1 MKLSQAFLLCR
12 QQFNLQSPGIKHNQ
26 AFNDDD
32 DKDGK
37 EIDEKIF
44 SSDQRSDFFMC
55 AHTHAH
61 KHTHT
66 LTHIHTQ
73 TRIYTRMYTKTHTY
87 THVCTQR
94 HTHTHTHVCTQ
105 RHTHTHTHTHTCSHT
120 CTHAFTHVCG
130 HRHTQNTDARIR
142 TRTQTQFAYEQE
154 LGDKIFSSFKK
165 RKFETSLSLQLP
177 SN

>member
-26 AFNDDD
+26 AFNDED

-87 THVCTQR
+87 THPHTLA
-94 HTHTHTHVCTQ
+94 HTHTRTYADTDTHKTQ
-105 RHTHTHTHTHTCSHT
+105 
-120 CTHAFTHVCG
+120 THAYVHVL
-130 HRHTQNTDARIR
+130 RLNLHTSKSWETKSFLLSRKGNSKQVYRSSCLQIEFSIGALSC
-142 TRTQTQFAYEQE
+142 QSLFLAFLVFA
-154 LGDKIFSSFKK
+154 I
-165 RKFETSLSLQLP
+165 
-177 SN
+177 N